1 MTSHHIGMPI
11 HDENLR
17 LLAWWMLAIFCLAAV
32 GAVCRWAW
40 RHENKW
46 LLVVAVPPGT
56 VLAYIAWR
64 IAKGLAIAVY
74 RDWFAIITTV
84 WVVLTFYLWERGN
97 SYRDDA
103 RREREAVERLYK
115 ERE

>member
-1 MTSHHIGMPI
+1 MDVG
-11 HDENLR
+11 NL
-17 LLAWWMLAIFCLAAV
+17 LLGSRWSGLSLGVAA
-32 GAVCRWAW
+32 R
-40 RHENKW
+40 K
-46 LLVVAVPPGT
+46 PGT

-64 IAKGLAIAVY
+64 IAKRLAIAVY